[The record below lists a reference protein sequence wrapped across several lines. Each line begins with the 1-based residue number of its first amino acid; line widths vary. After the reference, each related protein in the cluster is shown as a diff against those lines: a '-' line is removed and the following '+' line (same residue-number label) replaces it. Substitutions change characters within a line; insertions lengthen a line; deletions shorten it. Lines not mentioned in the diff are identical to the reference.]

1 MPRRILFLSI
11 SPSPVLDVVKDLTGS
26 APAPALDGST
36 AGLTHEWHAQTAYYS
51 TRIPIWIDE
60 IQDVQA
66 WKEEFLKDEAAE
78 VVSAVGDWVY
88 CFYAP
93 KTEDG
98 EKNTQKVEE
107 VMRCIQEIVERH
119 GGGDS
124 ISIAV
129 AVNGKSAKP
138 EGVQMHAEDWEDRC
152 TEFGFEFVD
161 YAAVG
166 KNDYGEKVGF
176 ERLKEALEANEWD
189 EDDAADGDDLLGL
202 DDLGLADDLEGS
214 GFNREEAEM
223 TAELF
228 GMKAALYGNENFDE
242 VDNEASHASTGATGD
257 QPDPV
262 DDLDRMMSKLLA
274 VKEQSADLPEAQRKR
289 MAAKAVRELMGSN
302 GGL

>member
-1 MPRRILFLSI
+1 MPRRILFLST
-11 SPSPVLDVVKDLTGS
+11 SPSPVLDIIKDLTGS

-51 TRIPIWIDE
+51 TRVPIWVDE

-66 WKEEFLKDEAAE
+66 WKEEFLKEEAAE
-78 VVSAVGDWVY
+78 VVSAVGAWVY
-88 CFYAP
+88 CFPAP
-93 KTEDG
+93 RSEHED
-98 EKNTQKVEE
+98 KSTQNVEE
-107 VMRCIQEIVERH
+107 VMRCIHEIVERH
-119 GGGDS
+119 GGGES

-129 AVNGKSAKP
+129 AVNEKIAKSESLK
-138 EGVQMHAEDWEDRC
+138 MDAEEWEDRC

-161 YAAVG
+161 YAATG
-166 KNDYGEKVGF
+166 KNDHGERVGF

-189 EDDAADGDDLLGL
+189 EDDAVDGDDFLGM
-202 DDLGLADDLEGS
+202 DDLELADDLEGS

-228 GMKAALYGNENFDE
+228 GMKAALYGNDEFDE
-242 VDNEASHASTGATGD
+242 EDNEPSHASTGATDD

-289 MAAKAVRELMGSN
+289 MAAKAVRELMSSN